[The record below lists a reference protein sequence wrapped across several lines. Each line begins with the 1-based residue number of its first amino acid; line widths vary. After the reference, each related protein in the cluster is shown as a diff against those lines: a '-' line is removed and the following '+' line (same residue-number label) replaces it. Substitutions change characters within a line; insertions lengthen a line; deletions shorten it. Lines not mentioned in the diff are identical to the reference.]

1 MKNRLEKYH
10 SELFKIALFRF
21 DNKQQLEHLEG
32 CWNSFISHKEEYLL
46 GKNINEIFP
55 FLDGINS
62 QKPQNLPF
70 VEIVNDCI
78 VDITFT
84 PDSNGFDLVF
94 INSGMN
100 RDKLQAIQ
108 QTANESVLR
117 EQRLLIE
124 AERLEIENRAKS
136 RFISSFS
143 HELYTPLTSIIGYS
157 ERLLHQHTGGVDSFN
172 QLEAVHRNSLYLRN
186 MIDNILD
193 QHRMDINQ
201 VNINLQ
207 LVSLEEIIND
217 VLKIVA
223 INQRKPEVIYKTVW
237 NCRQEPLLLLDKQ
250 HVTQVLINLL
260 SNAFK
265 YTKQGRVTL
274 EISKDTEIIS
284 FTITD
289 TGIGIPKHELEKVQV
304 NYLRASNADA
314 YPGTGIGLSLS
325 RQLVYLMH
333 GEMFLDSTINE
344 GTTVQI
350 KIPYKEQIKETE
362 SLAGYK
368 VLMIDDDP
376 DVMALLEYYLDQE
389 NITFTGLAD
398 SKMALSILENK
409 LFDLVMVDYYL
420 DGDSGVKLV
429 ETIRKQGY
437 KGKIVMVTASTE
449 SDLKEKALSS
459 GCDDMML
466 KPVNNQQ
473 IMTHI
478 KKDL

>member
-1 MKNRLEKYH
+1 MKNRLEKYQ
-10 SELFKIALFRF
+10 SAIFQIALFRF
-21 DNKQQLEHLEG
+21 NTKQQLEHLEG
-32 CWNSFISHKEEYLL
+32 CWSDFTDHEEEYLL
-46 GKNINEIFP
+46 GKEISEIFP
-55 FLDGINS
+55 FLQGINP

-70 VEIVNDCI
+70 VEIVDNCI
-78 VDITFT
+78 VDIRFI
-84 PDSNGFDLVF
+84 PDSNGLDIIF

-100 RDKLQAIQ
+100 RDKLREIQ

-136 RFISSFS
+136 RFIASFS

-157 ERLLHQHTGGVDSFN
+157 ERLLHQHTGDANSFN

-207 LVSLEEIIND
+207 LVSLEDIIND
-217 VLKIVA
+217 VLKILA
-223 INQRKPEVIYKTVW
+223 INQRKPEVKYKTIW
-237 NCRQEPLLLLDKQ
+237 NCKHEPLLLLDKQ

-265 YTKQGRVTL
+265 YTKQGSVTL
-274 EISKDTEIIS
+274 EISKEPETIN

-333 GEMFLDSTINE
+333 GEMLLESTIDQ
-344 GTTVQI
+344 GTSVLV
-350 KIPYKEQIKETE
+350 KIPYKEQVRETE
-362 SLAGYK
+362 SLAGSQ

-376 DVMALLEYYLDQE
+376 DVMALAEYYLGQE
-389 NITFTGLAD
+389 NIVFTGLAD
-398 SKMALSILENK
+398 SKRALSTLKNK
-409 LFDLVMVDYYL
+409 SFDLVMVDYYL
-420 DGDSGVKLV
+420 DGDTGVDLV
-429 ETIRKQGY
+429 EKIRKQGY

-449 SDLKEKALSS
+449 SKLKHEVLSA
-459 GCDDMML
+459 GGNGLIL
-466 KPVNNQQ
+466 KPVNNQH
-473 IMTHI
+473 ILTHL
-478 KKDL
+478 KKNL